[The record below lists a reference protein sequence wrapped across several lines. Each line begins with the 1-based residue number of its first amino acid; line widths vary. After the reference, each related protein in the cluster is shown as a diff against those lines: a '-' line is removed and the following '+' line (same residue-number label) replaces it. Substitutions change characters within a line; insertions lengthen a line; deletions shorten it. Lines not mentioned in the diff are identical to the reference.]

1 MGKHNKSRRWLFIV
15 LIMLFMIGIVFV
27 GASIFVVR
35 TVRAE
40 FGPPSVNLSRA
51 QQVIFNIELFINR
64 EKLLIPQNVFGEE
77 QLFIVNQGESV
88 GMICLRLE
96 QAGLIPDAELMR
108 IYLVYTGMDRMLMSG
123 QFLLNPAMTAVQI
136 ADELM
141 DATPG
146 DAVITILPGWRIEE
160 IAVHVAGSGLPVS
173 AEDFITAA
181 YAPSE
186 DLVAILPVDNLSSLE
201 GFLFPDTYVL
211 SRESSLEDLLE
222 KILLN
227 FVDQVDAP
235 LVDGF
240 ERQGFTLDEAVN
252 LASIIEREA
261 VVSEEKPLIASVFFN
276 RLAIDMRLETDPTVQ
291 YALGYDESWGSWW
304 KSPLFISDLSVESP
318 HNTYQNFGLPPT
330 PISNPGLASLR
341 AVAFPA
347 QTPYYFFRAACDN
360 SGRHNFAITFEEHLN
375 NRCE

>member
-1 MGKHNKSRRWLFIV
+1 MSKRKKNRRGLFFI
-15 LIMLFMIGIVFV
+15 LILLLMIGIGIV
-27 GASIFVVR
+27 GASFLIVR
-35 TVRAE
+35 MVRAE
-40 FGPPSVNLSRA
+40 FGQPSVNLSPA

-64 EKLLIPQNVFGEE
+64 EKLLNPINIFGEE

-96 QAGLIPDAELMR
+96 KAGLIPDAELMR
-108 IYLVYTGMDRMLMSG
+108 IYLVYTGMDRMLMAG
-123 QFLLNPAMTAVQI
+123 QFSLNPAMTPVQI

-173 AEDFITAA
+173 AEDFIAAA
-181 YAPSE
+181 YAPSD

-211 SRESSLEDLLE
+211 ARESSLDELLD
-222 KILLN
+222 KILKN
-227 FVDQVDAP
+227 FVENIGET
-235 LVDGF
+235 LIDGF
-240 ERQGFTLDEAVN
+240 ARQGLTLESAVN

-276 RLAIDMRLETDPTVQ
+276 RLAINMRLETDPTVQ
-291 YALGYDESWGSWW
+291 YALGFDESWGSWW

-318 HNTYQNFGLPPT
+318 YNTYQNFGLPPT

-341 AVAFPA
+341 AVAYPA
-347 QTPYYFFRAACDN
+347 ETPYYFFRAACDN
-360 SGRHNFAITFEEHLN
+360 SGRHNFAVTFEEHLN